1 MLKIQLYSIEIISIC
16 KTKNQKRRYSMQEM
30 LYRVCWNTNGWQ
42 RPTGSANDS
51 GYPGKNGFGHEEWN
65 FCFEDAFNDYI
76 YAFLYFKPT
85 IRI

>member
-1 MLKIQLYSIEIISIC
+1 
-16 KTKNQKRRYSMQEM
+16 MQEM
-30 LYRVCWNTNGWQ
+30 LNRMCWNTNGWQ